1 MTREE
6 FKLIWLMSYLKME
19 SLQVF
24 RGGPH
29 MRTGIFEEAVKNRRC
44 LPFHL
49 RRGTTCGE
57 RWRYPTRATLGR
69 TLAGPEACLMC
80 PVRDASLE
88 WVKKCGNLP
97 VIIGVTV
104 GDVTGHPLWSPD
116 LFGGGLRAI

>member
-1 MTREE
+1 
-6 FKLIWLMSYLKME
+6 ME
-19 SLQVF
+19 SLQV
-24 RGGPH
+24 RGGAH
-29 MRTGIFEEAVKNRRC
+29 MWTGVLLELLKMRRC
-44 LPFHL
+44 LPRLL

-57 RWRYPTRATLGR
+57 RWRYPTSATLGR

-88 WVKKCGNLP
+88 WVSKKSGNLP
-97 VIIGVTV
+97 LVIGVTA